1 MAQARLAFS
10 RAEYDRRAALVRA
23 EMEARGVDV
32 LILDEQ
38 EALAWVIGFD
48 VTENLYR
55 CCLLPRSGDPVMVV
69 RALDEAPFR
78 DRSWVPDAAPFL
90 DWDGPI
96 DRLVRTVNERGWSN
110 AAIGLDMNSYCMPA
124 GRFAV
129 IRAAL
134 ASVRWIDFAGV
145 TQRLRLI
152 KSAEEIAVLRR
163 AAAIADQAILDA
175 IAAIKPGGT
184 DRDASA
190 AAAASFVR
198 QGAENHR
205 VGRIS
210 AGSGWGFLHADLA
223 DRTLAE
229 GDVVHLELCPR
240 VHGYTARVMR
250 PAVVGRASE
259 DQQRVARVLI
269 AAQDAQ
275 IAAMRPGAL
284 ARDVDALGRAPILAA
299 KLRPS
304 YDNITGYTLGLYGS
318 ATPRTSDFTRVLHP
332 RADWTLE
339 PNQVFHV
346 YNSAQGL
353 AFSETVLVTNSGPER
368 LTRLERKIFVV

>member
-1 MAQARLAFS
+1 MTARLAFS
-10 RAEYDRRAALVRA
+10 RAEYERRVALLRA
-23 EMEARGVDV
+23 EMVARAIDA

-38 EALAWVIGFD
+38 EALAWAIGFD

-55 CCLLPRSGDPVMVV
+55 CCLLPRDGNAVMVV

-90 DWDGPI
+90 DWEGPI
-96 DRLVRTVNERGWSN
+96 EKLVGVVNERGWSK
-110 AAIGLDMNSYCMPA
+110 AAIGLDLNSYCMPA

-134 ASVRWIDFAGV
+134 PNVRWIDFAGV
-145 TQRLRLI
+145 TQRLRLN
-152 KSAEEIAVLRR
+152 KSPEEIAVLRR
-163 AAAIADQAILDA
+163 AAAIADQAMLDS
-175 IAAIKPGGT
+175 IAVLKPGGT

-190 AAAASFVR
+190 AAVASFVR

-223 DRTLAE
+223 DRPLVD

-250 PAVVGRASE
+250 PAVIGRASE
-259 DQQRVARVLI
+259 EQQRVARVLI
-269 AAQDAQ
+269 EAQDAQ
-275 IAAMRPGAL
+275 IAAMRPGAA

-299 KLRPS
+299 GLRPS

-318 ATPRTSDFTRVLHP
+318 ATPRTSDFTRILHP

-339 PNQVFHV
+339 PGQVFHV

-353 AFSETVLVTNSGPER
+353 AFSETVLVSAAGPER

>member
-1 MAQARLAFS
+1 MATRLAFS
-10 RAEYDRRAALVRA
+10 RAEYDRRVALLRA
-23 EMEARGVDV
+23 EMASRDIDV

-38 EALAWVIGFD
+38 EALAWAIGFD

-55 CCLLPRSGDPVMVV
+55 CCLLPRAGDALMVV

-90 DWDGPI
+90 DWEGPI
-96 DRLVRTVNERGWSN
+96 DRLARAVDERGWSS
-110 AAIGLDMNSYCMPA
+110 AAIGLDLNSYCMPA
-124 GRFAV
+124 GRFAT

-134 ASVRWIDFAGV
+134 PDARWIDFSGV

-152 KSAEEIAVLRR
+152 KSAEEVAVLRR
-163 AAAIADQAILDA
+163 AAAIADQAMLDA
-175 IAAIKPGGT
+175 IAALRPGGA

-223 DRTLAE
+223 DRPLKV
-229 GDVVHLELCPR
+229 GDIVHLELCPR

-250 PAVVGRASE
+250 PAVIGEAGA

-269 AAQDAQ
+269 DAQDAQ
-275 IAAMRPGAL
+275 IAAMRPGAV
-284 ARDVDALGRAPILAA
+284 ARDVDALGRTPILAA
-299 KLRPS
+299 GLRPS

-318 ATPRTSDFTRVLHP
+318 ATPRTSDFTRILHP

-339 PNQVFHV
+339 PGQVFHV

-353 AFSETVLVTNSGPER
+353 AFSETVLVGETGPER
-368 LTRLERKIFVV
+368 LTRLERRIFVV